1 MRLDPILSRAHPYI
15 LSTMTTPEPRG
26 AHEAARRE
34 IEELRS
40 LVRYHEHRYHVLD
53 DPQIG
58 DSDYDALY
66 RRLVDLEARF
76 PELIA
81 PDSPTQRIG
90 GAVAEGFDV
99 VEHRE
104 PMLSLSNAFDG
115 DELRAWYARVL
126 RLLEVESV
134 ALVCEPKIDGLAI
147 SLVYRD
153 GALEVGA
160 TRGDGLRG
168 EDITANLRTV
178 HSIPLRVHGDD
189 IPPAFEVRGEV
200 YLSREEF
207 DRLNAQIARANAE
220 LAEGKRPQPLYMNP
234 RNTAAGSLRQLDP
247 KVTKQRRL
255 QLFVYQMGWT
265 EGAAPPASQWSA
277 LEWLRAAGFP
287 TNPHARRFEGIDDA
301 VAFCE
306 AWVRRRDELP
316 YAIDGVVVKVD
327 DVGEQRQLGVVGREP
342 RWATAY
348 KFPAEQAVT
357 RLRDIQVS
365 VGRTGA
371 LTPFAVLEPVVV
383 GGARVSVATLH
394 NAEQVQAKGL
404 LIGDDVIVQRAGEV
418 IPEVVGPVLAAR
430 EGREDELRPFE
441 APRSCTECGAP
452 VIEDPRLHVERLLL
466 LCPAC
471 STPTVVDGPA
481 VYCPNLR
488 CPPRVART
496 VEHFASRGA
505 MDIEGFGEK
514 LAARLTELGYIHGV
528 ADIYALHERRE
539 ELLALKGIG
548 EKTLDKLFAQI
559 EASKQRP
566 LRRLLVALS
575 IRHVG
580 AETAR
585 DIAVHFGDMAQLRA
599 AGVEEIE
606 AIDGVGPIVAQALR
620 EYLDDDANAAEIA
633 SLAEAGVRMD
643 DDTSARG
650 GPLEGDIVVV
660 TGRLERWARNEAEA
674 LIKELGGR
682 VSGAI
687 GKQTSYLLAGAGGG
701 AKRARAEELETT
713 IFSEDEF
720 VARLRERGWE
730 GEH

>member
-1 MRLDPILSRAHPYI
+1 MSLDLILSRARAYI
-15 LSTMTTPEPRG
+15 LSMMTTPEPAG

-34 IEELRS
+34 IAELRS

-66 RRLVDLEARF
+66 RGLVDLEARF
-76 PELIA
+76 PELIT

-178 HSIPLRVHGDD
+178 RGIPLRVRSH
-189 IPPAFEVRGEV
+189 IVLPAFEVRGEV
-200 YLSREEF
+200 YLSQEEF
-207 DRLNAQIARANAE
+207 ERLNAERAEASE
-220 LAEGKRPQPLYMNP
+220 PLYMNP

-247 KVTKQRRL
+247 SVTRRRRL
-255 QLFVYQMGWT
+255 QLFVYQCGWT
-265 EGAAPPASQWSA
+265 EGAALPASQWGA
-277 LEWLRAAGFP
+277 LEWLREAGFP
-287 TNPHARRFEGIDDA
+287 TNPHAQRFEVLDRRSEIVRQPSEVIDNAID
-301 VAFCE
+301 FCE
-306 AWVRRRDELP
+306 AWARRRERLP

-327 DVGEQRQLGVVGREP
+327 DVGYQRQLGVVGREP

-404 LIGDDVIVQRAGEV
+404 LIGDDVIVQRAGDV

-441 APRSCTECGAP
+441 APERCP
-452 VIEDPRLHVERLLL
+452 V
-466 LCPAC
+466 CA
-471 STPTVVDGPA
+471 TPVVTDGPSA
-481 VYCPNLR
+481 RCPNLR
-488 CPPRVART
+488 CPPRVARS

-505 MDIEGFGEK
+505 MDIEGSGEK
-514 LAARLTELGYIHGV
+514 LAARLTELGFIRGV

-548 EKTLDKLFAQI
+548 EKTLDKLFEQI

-585 DIAVHFGDMAQLRA
+585 DIAVHFGDMAYLRA

-606 AIDGVGPIVAQALR
+606 AIDGVGPIVAAALR

-682 VSGAI
+682 VSGAV

-713 IFSEDEF
+713 ILSEDEF
-720 VARLRERGWE
+720 VARLLERGWE
-730 GEH
+730 GAG

>member
-1 MRLDPILSRAHPYI
+1 MRLDPILSRAHAYI

-26 AHEAARRE
+26 AHEAARSDS
-34 IEELRS
+34 EELRS

-53 DPQIG
+53 DPEIG
-58 DSDYDALY
+58 DSEYDALY

-90 GAVAEGFDV
+90 GAVAEGFEV

-178 HSIPLRVHGDD
+178 REIPLRVHGDD

-207 DRLNAQIARANAE
+207 DRLNAEIARANAE

-247 KVTKQRRL
+247 TITAQRRL
-255 QLFVYQMGWT
+255 QLFVYQRGWT
-265 EGAAPPASQWSA
+265 EGAAPPASQSA
-277 LEWLRAAGFP
+277 ALDWLREAGFP
-287 TNPHARRFEGIDDA
+287 INPHAQRFEGIDDA

-441 APRSCTECGAP
+441 APERCP
-452 VIEDPRLHVERLLL
+452 VCE
-466 LCPAC
+466 
-471 STPTVVDGPA
+471 TPVVTDGPSA
-481 VYCPNLR
+481 RCPNLR

-514 LAARLTELGYIHGV
+514 LSARLTELVLIRSV
-528 ADIYALHERRE
+528 ADIYGLHERRK

-548 EKTLDKLFAQI
+548 EKTLDNLFAQI

-585 DIAVHFGDMAQLRA
+585 DIAVHFGDMAHLRA

-606 AIDGVGPIVAQALR
+606 AIDGVGPIVAQALH
-620 EYLDDDANAAEIA
+620 EYLEDDANAAEIA
-633 SLAEAGVRMD
+633 HLAEAGVRMD

-660 TGRLERWARNEAEA
+660 TGALERWSRNEAEA

-682 VSGAI
+682 VSGAV

-701 AKRARAEELETT
+701 AKRTKAEELETL
-713 IFSEDEF
+713 ILSEDEF
-720 VARLRERGWE
+720 IARLRERGWE
-730 GEH
+730 G

>member
-1 MRLDPILSRAHPYI
+1 MRLDPILSRARAYI

-26 AHEAARRE
+26 AHEAAQRE

-53 DPQIG
+53 DPEIG

-126 RLLEVESV
+126 RLLEAESV

-178 HSIPLRVHGDD
+178 REIPLRVHGDD
-189 IPPAFEVRGEV
+189 IPPAFEVRGEI

-207 DRLNAQIARANAE
+207 DRLNAEIARANAE

-247 KVTKQRRL
+247 KVTAQRRL

-265 EGAAPPASQWSA
+265 EGAAPPASQSA
-277 LEWLRAAGFP
+277 ALDWLREAGFP

-430 EGREDELRPFE
+430 EGREHELRPFE
-441 APRSCTECGAP
+441 APERCP
-452 VIEDPRLHVERLLL
+452 VCE
-466 LCPAC
+466 
-471 STPTVVDGPA
+471 TPVVTDGPSA
-481 VYCPNLR
+481 RCPNLR

-514 LAARLTELGYIHGV
+514 LAASLTELGFISSV
-528 ADIYALHERRE
+528 ADIYSLHGRRE

-548 EKTLDKLFAQI
+548 EKTLDNLFAQI

-585 DIAVHFGDMAQLRA
+585 DIAVHFGDMAHLRA

-620 EYLDDDANAAEIA
+620 EYLEDDANGEEIA
-633 SLAEAGVRMD
+633 RLAGAGVRMD

-682 VSGAI
+682 VSGALS
-687 GKQTSYLLAGAGGG
+687 KQTSYLLAGSGGG

>member
-1 MRLDPILSRAHPYI
+1 
-15 LSTMTTPEPRG
+15 MTTPEPRG
-26 AHEAARRE
+26 ADEAARRE

-40 LVRYHEHRYHVLD
+40 LVRSHEHRYHVLD

-66 RRLVDLEARF
+66 RELVDLEARF
-76 PELIA
+76 PELIT

-90 GAVAEGFDV
+90 GAVAEGFAV

-178 HSIPLRVHGDD
+178 REIPLRVHGAD

-207 DRLNAQIARANAE
+207 DRLNAEIARANLE

-247 KVTKQRRL
+247 KVTAQRRL
-255 QLFVYQMGWT
+255 QLFVYQIGWT
-265 EGAAPPASQWSA
+265 EGVAPPESQWAA
-277 LEWLRAAGFP
+277 LEWLRRVGFR
-287 TNPHARRFEGIDDA
+287 TNPEAKPFEGIDKAVESLTQPVASIERA

-306 AWVRRRDELP
+306 AWVRRREELP

-327 DVGEQRQLGVVGREP
+327 DVGYQRQLGVVGREP

-430 EGREDELRPFE
+430 EGREHELRPFE
-441 APRSCTECGAP
+441 APERCP
-452 VIEDPRLHVERLLL
+452 VCE
-466 LCPAC
+466 
-471 STPTVVDGPA
+471 TPVVTDGPSA
-481 VYCPNLR
+481 RCPNLR

-514 LAARLTELGYIHGV
+514 LAASLTELGFIRSV
-528 ADIYALHERRE
+528 ADIYALPERRE

-548 EKTLDKLFAQI
+548 EKTLDNLFAQI

-580 AETAR
+580 GETAR
-585 DIAVHFGDMAQLRA
+585 DIAVHFGDMAHLRA
-599 AGVEEIE
+599 AGGEEIE
-606 AIDGVGPIVAQALR
+606 AIDGVGPIVAQALH
-620 EYLDDDANAAEIA
+620 EYLEDDANAAEIA
-633 SLAEAGVRMD
+633 RLGEAGVRMD

-682 VSGAI
+682 VSGAV

-701 AKRARAEELETT
+701 AKRTKAEELETP
-713 IFSEDEF
+713 ILSEDEF
-720 VARLRERGWE
+720 IARLRERGWE
-730 GEH
+730 G

>member
-1 MRLDPILSRAHPYI
+1 M
-15 LSTMTTPEPRG
+15 MTTPEPAE
-26 AHEAARRE
+26 AHEAARE
-34 IEELRS
+34 LEELRS

-58 DSDYDALY
+58 DAEYDALY

-76 PELIA
+76 PELVT
-81 PDSPTQRIG
+81 PDSPTQRVG
-90 GAVAEGFDV
+90 GAVLEGFAV

-115 DELRAWYARVL
+115 EELRAWYARVL
-126 RLLEVESV
+126 RLLEVEEV

-178 HSIPLRVHGDD
+178 REIPLRVQGEDT
-189 IPPAFEVRGEV
+189 PPTFEVRGEV
-200 YLSREEF
+200 YLSQQEF
-207 DRLNAQIARANAE
+207 ERLNAERAEAGE
-220 LAEGKRPQPLYMNP
+220 PLYMNP

-247 KVTKQRRL
+247 SVTAQRRL
-255 QLFVYQMGWT
+255 QLFVYQIGWT
-265 EGAAPPASQWSA
+265 EGADPPASQSA
-277 LEWLRAAGFP
+277 ALRWLSDAGFP
-287 TNPHARRFEGIDDA
+287 TNPEWRRFGDLEDILAPARQRAATIDEA
-301 VAFCE
+301 VDFCE
-306 AWVRRRDELP
+306 LWAQLRERLA

-327 DVGEQRQLGVVGREP
+327 DVAQQRQLGVVGREP

-383 GGARVSVATLH
+383 GGARVRVATLH
-394 NAEQVQAKGL
+394 NAEQVEAKGL

-418 IPEVVGPVLAAR
+418 IPEVVGPVLPAR

-441 APRSCTECGAP
+441 APTHCP
-452 VIEDPRLHVERLLL
+452 VCATPVE
-466 LCPAC
+466 
-471 STPTVVDGPA
+471 TDGPA
-481 VYCPNLR
+481 SRCPNLR

-514 LAARLTELGYIHGV
+514 LAARLTELGFIEGV
-528 ADIYALHERRE
+528 ADIYGLAERRE
-539 ELLALKGIG
+539 ELLALDGIG
-548 EKTLDKLFAQI
+548 EKTLDNLFAQI
-559 EASKQRP
+559 EESKQRP

-580 AETAR
+580 GETAR
-585 DIAVHFGDMAQLRA
+585 DIAVHFGEMAQLRA
-599 AGVEEIE
+599 AAAEEIE
-606 AIDGVGPIVAQALR
+606 AIDGVGPIVAQALHA
-620 EYLDDDANAAEIA
+620 YLQDAANGAEIDR
-633 SLAEAGVRMD
+633 LAAAGVRMD

-660 TGRLERWARNEAEA
+660 TGALERWSRNEVEA

-682 VSGAI
+682 VSGAV

-701 AKRARAEELETT
+701 AKRARAEALETA
-713 IFSEDEF
+713 ILGEDEF
-720 VARLRERGWE
+720 LERLRERGWDPE
-730 GEH
+730 E

>member
-1 MRLDPILSRAHPYI
+1 M
-15 LSTMTTPEPRG
+15 MTTPEPAG
-26 AHEAARRE
+26 AHEAARE
-34 IEELRS
+34 LEELRS

-53 DPQIG
+53 DPEIG
-58 DSDYDALY
+58 DSEYDALY
-66 RRLVDLEARF
+66 RRLVDLEADF
-76 PELIA
+76 PDLVT
-81 PDSPTQRIG
+81 PDSPTRRVG
-90 GAVAEGFDV
+90 GAVAEGFAV

-115 DELRAWYARVL
+115 EELRAWYARVL
-126 RLLEVESV
+126 RLLEVEEV

-178 HSIPLRVHGDD
+178 REIPLRVEGEDV
-189 IPPAFEVRGEV
+189 PPAFEVRGEV
-200 YLSREEF
+200 YLSQEEF
-207 DRLNAQIARANAE
+207 ERLNAERAEAGE
-220 LAEGKRPQPLYMNP
+220 PLYMNP

-247 KVTKQRRL
+247 SVTAQRRL
-255 QLFVYQMGWT
+255 QLFGYQRGWT
-265 EGAAPPASQWSA
+265 EGAALPSSHWNA
-277 LEWLRAAGFP
+277 LHWLREAGFP
-287 TNPHARRFEGIDDA
+287 INPHAQRFEGIDDA

-306 AWVRRRDELP
+306 QWVRRRGELA

-327 DVGEQRQLGVVGREP
+327 DVAQQRQLGVVGREP

-371 LTPFAVLEPVVV
+371 LTPFAVLDPVVV

-394 NAEQVQAKGL
+394 NAEQVEAKGL

-418 IPEVVGPVLAAR
+418 IPEVVGPVLPAR

-441 APRSCTECGAP
+441 PPTRCP
-452 VIEDPRLHVERLLL
+452 V
-466 LCPAC
+466 CA
-471 STPTVVDGPA
+471 TPVGTDGP
-481 VYCPNLR
+481 VSRCPNLR

-514 LAARLTELGYIHGV
+514 LAATLTEGGFISSV
-528 ADIYALHERRE
+528 ADIYVLPDRRDD
-539 ELLALKGIG
+539 LLALKGIG
-548 EKTLDKLFAQI
+548 EKTLDNLFAQI

-580 AETAR
+580 GETAR
-585 DIAVHFGDMAQLRA
+585 DIAVHFGEMAQLRA
-599 AGVEEIE
+599 AAVEEIE
-606 AIDGVGPIVAQALR
+606 AIDGVGPIVAQALH
-620 EYLDDDANAAEIA
+620 EYLQDAANGDEIDRLAA
-633 SLAEAGVRMD
+633 AGVRMD

-650 GPLEGDIVVV
+650 GPLDGDIVVV
-660 TGRLERWARNEAEA
+660 TGALDRWSRNEAEA

-682 VSGAI
+682 VSGAV

-701 AKRARAEELETT
+701 AKRARAEALETE
-713 IFSEDEF
+713 ILGEDEF
-720 VARLRERGWE
+720 LERLRARGWDIE
-730 GEH
+730 E

>member
-1 MRLDPILSRAHPYI
+1 MSLDLILSSAHAYI

-34 IEELRS
+34 IEELRP

-53 DPQIG
+53 DPEIG
-58 DSDYDALY
+58 DSEYDALY

-76 PELIA
+76 PELIT

-90 GAVAEGFDV
+90 GAVAEGFEV

-178 HSIPLRVHGDD
+178 REIPLRVHGDD

-207 DRLNAQIARANAE
+207 DRLNAEIARANAE

-247 KVTKQRRL
+247 TITAQRRL
-255 QLFVYQMGWT
+255 QLFVYQRGWT
-265 EGAAPPASQWSA
+265 EGAAPPASQSA
-277 LEWLRAAGFP
+277 ALDWLREAGFP
-287 TNPHARRFEGIDDA
+287 INPHAQRFEGIDDA

-441 APRSCTECGAP
+441 APERCP
-452 VIEDPRLHVERLLL
+452 VCE
-466 LCPAC
+466 
-471 STPTVVDGPA
+471 TPVVTDGPSA
-481 VYCPNLR
+481 RCPNLR

-514 LAARLTELGYIHGV
+514 LAASLTELGFISSV
-528 ADIYALHERRE
+528 ADIYGLHERRE

-548 EKTLDKLFAQI
+548 EKTLDNLFAQI

-585 DIAVHFGDMAQLRA
+585 DIAVHFGDMAHLRA

-606 AIDGVGPIVAQALR
+606 AIDGVGPIVAQALH
-620 EYLDDDANAAEIA
+620 EYLEDDANAAEIA
-633 SLAEAGVRMD
+633 RLAEAGVRMD

-682 VSGAI
+682 VSGAV

-701 AKRARAEELETT
+701 AKRTKAEELETL
-713 IFSEDEF
+713 ILSEDEF
-720 VARLRERGWE
+720 IARLRERGWE
-730 GEH
+730 G

>member
-1 MRLDPILSRAHPYI
+1 M
-15 LSTMTTPEPRG
+15 
-26 AHEAARRE
+26 
-34 IEELRS
+34 
-40 LVRYHEHRYHVLD
+40 
-53 DPQIG
+53 
-58 DSDYDALY
+58 
-66 RRLVDLEARF
+66 
-76 PELIA
+76 
-81 PDSPTQRIG
+81 
-90 GAVAEGFDV
+90 
-99 VEHRE
+99 
-104 PMLSLSNAFDG
+104 
-115 DELRAWYARVL
+115 
-126 RLLEVESV
+126 
-134 ALVCEPKIDGLAI
+134 
-147 SLVYRD
+147 
-153 GALEVGA
+153 GA
-160 TRGDGLRG
+160 T
-168 EDITANLRTV
+168 
-178 HSIPLRVHGDD
+178 
-189 IPPAFEVRGEV
+189 
-200 YLSREEF
+200 
-207 DRLNAQIARANAE
+207 
-220 LAEGKRPQPLYMNP
+220 
-234 RNTAAGSLRQLDP
+234 
-247 KVTKQRRL
+247 
-255 QLFVYQMGWT
+255 
-265 EGAAPPASQWSA
+265 
-277 LEWLRAAGFP
+277 
-287 TNPHARRFEGIDDA
+287 
-301 VAFCE
+301 
-306 AWVRRRDELP
+306 RDELP

-357 RLRDIQVS
+357 RLLNIKVS

-441 APRSCTECGAP
+441 APERCP
-452 VIEDPRLHVERLLL
+452 VCE
-466 LCPAC
+466 
-471 STPTVVDGPA
+471 TPVATDGPSA
-481 VYCPNLR
+481 RCPNLR

-514 LAARLTELGYIHGV
+514 LAGRLTGLGFISSV
-528 ADIYALHERRE
+528 ADIYGLHERRK

-548 EKTLDKLFAQI
+548 EKTLDNLFAQI

-585 DIAVHFGDMAQLRA
+585 DIAVHFGDMAHLRA

-606 AIDGVGPIVAQALR
+606 AIDGVGPIVAQALH

-633 SLAEAGVRMD
+633 RLAEAGVRMD

-650 GPLEGDIVVV
+650 GPLEGDIFVV
-660 TGRLERWARNEAEA
+660 TGALERCAQR
-674 LIKELGGR
+674 GG
-682 VSGAI
+682 SAD
-687 GKQTSYLLAGAGGG
+687 QGAG
-701 AKRARAEELETT
+701 RARQRRGRQADQLPARRRRRRRQAHEGRGTRDSIL
-713 IFSEDEF
+713 SEDEF

-730 GEH
+730 G

>member
-1 MRLDPILSRAHPYI
+1 M
-15 LSTMTTPEPRG
+15 MTTPEPAG
-26 AHEAARRE
+26 AHEAARE

-40 LVRYHEHRYHVLD
+40 LVRHHEHRYHVLD
-53 DPQIG
+53 DPEIG
-58 DSDYDALY
+58 DSEYDALY
-66 RRLVDLEARF
+66 RRLVNLEADF
-76 PELIA
+76 PELVT
-81 PDSPTQRIG
+81 PDSPTQRVG
-90 GAVAEGFDV
+90 GAVAEGFAV

-115 DELRAWYARVL
+115 EELRAWYARVL
-126 RLLEVESV
+126 RLLEVEEV

-178 HSIPLRVHGDD
+178 REIPLRVQGEDV
-189 IPPAFEVRGEV
+189 PPAFEVRGEV
-200 YLSREEF
+200 YLSQDEF
-207 DRLNAQIARANAE
+207 ERLNAARAEAGE
-220 LAEGKRPQPLYMNP
+220 PLYMNP

-247 KVTKQRRL
+247 KVTSERRL
-255 QLFVYQMGWT
+255 QLFVYQIGWI
-265 EGAAPPASQWSA
+265 EGAAPHTSQWEA
-277 LEWLRAAGFP
+277 LEWLNRVGFR
-287 TNPHARRFEGIDDA
+287 TNPVADQFEGIQDAVASIDRPEESIDRA

-306 AWVRRRDELP
+306 EWVRRRGELA

-327 DVGEQRQLGVVGREP
+327 DVVQQRQLGVVGREP

-394 NAEQVQAKGL
+394 NAEQVEAKGL

-418 IPEVVGPVLAAR
+418 IPEVVAPVLPAR

-441 APRSCTECGAP
+441 APTQ
-452 VIEDPRLHVERLLL
+452 
-466 LCPAC
+466 CPAC
-471 STPTVVDGPA
+471 TAAVETDGPA
-481 VYCPNLR
+481 SRCPNLR

-514 LAARLTELGYIHGV
+514 LAARLTELGFIEGV
-528 ADIYALHERRE
+528 ADIYGLAERRE
-539 ELLALKGIG
+539 ELLALDGIG
-548 EKTLDKLFAQI
+548 EKTLDNLFAQI

-580 AETAR
+580 GETAR
-585 DIAVHFGDMAQLRA
+585 DIAVHFGEMAQLRA
-599 AGVEEIE
+599 AAVEQIE
-606 AIDGVGPIVAQALR
+606 AIDGVGPIVAQALH
-620 EYLDDDANAAEIA
+620 EYLEDSANGAEIDR
-633 SLAEAGVRMD
+633 LAAAGVRMD

-660 TGRLERWARNEAEA
+660 TGALDRWSRNEVEA

-682 VSGAI
+682 VSGAV

-701 AKRARAEELETT
+701 AKRARAEALETE
-713 IFSEDEF
+713 ILGEDEF
-720 VARLRERGWE
+720 LERLRERGWD
-730 GEH
+730 GEE

>member
-1 MRLDPILSRAHPYI
+1 M
-15 LSTMTTPEPRG
+15 
-26 AHEAARRE
+26 
-34 IEELRS
+34 
-40 LVRYHEHRYHVLD
+40 
-53 DPQIG
+53 
-58 DSDYDALY
+58 
-66 RRLVDLEARF
+66 
-76 PELIA
+76 
-81 PDSPTQRIG
+81 
-90 GAVAEGFDV
+90 

-178 HSIPLRVHGDD
+178 REIPLRVHGDD

-207 DRLNAQIARANAE
+207 DRLNAEIARANAE

-247 KVTKQRRL
+247 TITAQRRL
-255 QLFVYQMGWT
+255 QLFVYQRGWT
-265 EGAAPPASQWSA
+265 EGAAPPASQSA
-277 LEWLRAAGFP
+277 ALDWLREAGFP
-287 TNPHARRFEGIDDA
+287 INPHAQRFEGIDDA

-306 AWVRRRDELP
+306 AWVRRREGLP
-316 YAIDGVVVKVD
+316 YAIDGVVLKVD
-327 DVGEQRQLGVVGREP
+327 DVGQQRQLGVVGREP

-418 IPEVVGPVLAAR
+418 IPEVVGPVLSAR

-441 APRSCTECGAP
+441 PPERCP
-452 VIEDPRLHVERLLL
+452 VCE
-466 LCPAC
+466 
-471 STPTVVDGPA
+471 TPVVTDGPSA
-481 VYCPNLR
+481 RCPNLR

-496 VEHFASRGA
+496 VEHFVSRGA

-514 LAARLTELGYIHGV
+514 LAASLTELGFIHSV
-528 ADIYALHERRE
+528 ADIYGLPRASQGTARPQGHRRE
-539 ELLALKGIG
+539 DARQSLRADRG
-548 EKTLDKLFAQI
+548 EQAAAAAAAAGRAQHPPRRCRDG
-559 EASKQRP
+559 ARHRGA
-566 LRRLLVALS
+566 LRR
-575 IRHVG
+575 HG
-580 AETAR
+580 A
-585 DIAVHFGDMAQLRA
+585 
-599 AGVEEIE
+599 
-606 AIDGVGPIVAQALR
+606 P
-620 EYLDDDANAAEIA
+620 
-633 SLAEAGVRMD
+633 
-643 DDTSARG
+643 ARG
-650 GPLEGDIVVV
+650 RRRGDR
-660 TGRLERWARNEAEA
+660 GDRRCRSD
-674 LIKELGGR
+674 R
-682 VSGAI
+682 R
-687 GKQTSYLLAGAGGG
+687 AGA
-701 AKRARAEELETT
+701 AR
-713 IFSEDEF
+713 
-720 VARLRERGWE
+720 VPRG
-730 GEH
+730 

>member
-1 MRLDPILSRAHPYI
+1 
-15 LSTMTTPEPRG
+15 MTTPRPEA
-26 AHEAARRE
+26 AHEAARGE
-34 IEELRS
+34 VEELRS

-53 DPQIG
+53 APEIG
-58 DSDYDALY
+58 DSEYDALY

-76 PELIA
+76 PDLVT
-81 PDSPTQRIG
+81 PDSPTQRVG
-90 GAVAEGFDV
+90 GAVAEGFAA

-115 DELRAWYARVL
+115 DELRAWYQRVL
-126 RLLEVESV
+126 RLLEVEQV

-153 GALEVGA
+153 GSLEVGA

-178 HSIPLRVHGDD
+178 RAIPLRVDRDD
-189 IPPAFEVRGEV
+189 APPAFEVRGEV

-207 DRLNAQIARANAE
+207 ERLNAERAEAGE
-220 LAEGKRPQPLYMNP
+220 PLYMNP

-247 KVTKQRRL
+247 AVTAQRHL
-255 QLFVYQMGWT
+255 QLFVYQRGWT
-265 EGAAPPASQWSA
+265 EGAAPSSSHWSA
-277 LEWLRAAGFP
+277 LQWLREAGFP
-287 TNPHARRFEGIDDA
+287 INPHAQRFDVLEQPSEMVGQPSQVIEKA
-301 VAFCE
+301 ISFCE
-306 AWVRRRDELP
+306 EWVRRREELP

-327 DVGEQRQLGVVGREP
+327 DVRQQRQLGVVGREP

-357 RLRDIQVS
+357 RLLDIQVS

-371 LTPFAVLEPVVV
+371 LTPFAVLDPVVV

-418 IPEVVGPVLAAR
+418 IPEVVGPVLPAR
-430 EGREDELRPFE
+430 EGRAEELRPFE
-441 APRSCTECGAP
+441 APTHCP
-452 VIEDPRLHVERLLL
+452 V
-466 LCPAC
+466 CA
-471 STPTVVDGPA
+471 TPVQTDGPA
-481 VYCPNLR
+481 SRCPNLR

-514 LAARLTELGYIHGV
+514 LAARLTELGYIGSV
-528 ADIYALHERRE
+528 ADIYGLHERRE
-539 ELLALKGIG
+539 ELLVLDGIG
-548 EKTLDKLFAQI
+548 EKTLENLFARI
-559 EASKQRP
+559 EASKQQP

-580 AETAR
+580 SETAR
-585 DIAVHFGDMAQLRA
+585 DIAVHFGEMAQLRA
-599 AGVEEIE
+599 AALEEIE
-606 AIDGVGPIVAQALR
+606 AIDGVGPVVARALH
-620 EYLDDDANAAEIA
+620 EFLQDAGNGAEIDR
-633 SLAEAGVRMD
+633 LAVAGVRMD
-643 DDTSARG
+643 DDSSARG
-650 GPLEGDIVVV
+650 GPLDGDVVVV
-660 TGRLERWARNEAEA
+660 TGALERWSRNQVEA

-682 VSGAI
+682 VSGAV

-701 AKRARAEELETT
+701 AKRARAEALERP
-713 IFSEDEF
+713 ILSEDEF
-720 VARLRERGWE
+720 LARLRERGWE
-730 GEH
+730 GDH

>member
-1 MRLDPILSRAHPYI
+1 MHLDPILSRAHAYI

-26 AHEAARRE
+26 AHEAAHRE

-53 DPQIG
+53 DPEIG

-76 PELIA
+76 PELIT

-90 GAVAEGFDV
+90 GAVAEGFEV

-178 HSIPLRVHGDD
+178 REIPLRVHSDD

-207 DRLNAQIARANAE
+207 DRLNAEIARANAE

-247 KVTKQRRL
+247 KVTAQRRL

-265 EGAAPPASQWSA
+265 EGAAPPASQSA
-277 LEWLRAAGFP
+277 ALDWLREAGFP
-287 TNPHARRFEGIDDA
+287 INPHAQRFEGIDDA

-441 APRSCTECGAP
+441 APERCP
-452 VIEDPRLHVERLLL
+452 VCE
-466 LCPAC
+466 
-471 STPTVVDGPA
+471 TPVVTDGPSA
-481 VYCPNLR
+481 RCPNLR

-514 LAARLTELGYIHGV
+514 LAASLTELGFISSV
-528 ADIYALHERRE
+528 ADIYGLHERRK

-548 EKTLDKLFAQI
+548 EKTLDNLFAQI

-585 DIAVHFGDMAQLRA
+585 DIAVHFGDMAHLRA

-606 AIDGVGPIVAQALR
+606 AIDGVGPIVAQALH
-620 EYLDDDANAAEIA
+620 EYLEDDANAAEIA
-633 SLAEAGVRMD
+633 RLAKAGVRMD

-660 TGRLERWARNEAEA
+660 TGALERWSRNEAEA

-682 VSGAI
+682 VSGAV

-701 AKRARAEELETT
+701 AKRTKAEELETL
-713 IFSEDEF
+713 ILSEDEF
-720 VARLRERGWE
+720 IARLRERGWE
-730 GEH
+730 G

>member
-1 MRLDPILSRAHPYI
+1 M
-15 LSTMTTPEPRG
+15 MTTPEPEG

-34 IEELRS
+34 IAELRS

-53 DPQIG
+53 DPEIG
-58 DSDYDALY
+58 DSGYDALY

-76 PELIA
+76 PELTA
-81 PDSPTQRIG
+81 PDSPTQRVG

-126 RLLEVESV
+126 RLLEVESA

-178 HSIPLRVHGDD
+178 RAIPLRVHGDD
-189 IPPAFEVRGEV
+189 APAAFEVRGEV

-207 DRLNAQIARANAE
+207 DRLNAERAEAGE
-220 LAEGKRPQPLYMNP
+220 PLYMNP

-247 KVTKQRRL
+247 AVTAQRRL
-255 QLFVYQMGWT
+255 QLFVYQRGWT

-277 LEWLRAAGFP
+277 LEWMREAGFP
-287 TNPHARRFEGIDDA
+287 TNPHARRFEGIEAA

-306 AWVRRRDELP
+306 DWARRREELP

-441 APRSCTECGAP
+441 APQRCPVCETP
-452 VIEDPRLHVERLLL
+452 VI
-466 LCPAC
+466 
-471 STPTVVDGPA
+471 TDGPGA
-481 VYCPNLR
+481 RCPNLR

-496 VEHFASRGA
+496 VEHFASRGG

-514 LAARLTELGYIHGV
+514 LAARLTELGFIGDV
-528 ADIYALHERRE
+528 SDIYGLHERRE

-548 EKTLDKLFAQI
+548 EKTLDNLFAQI

-566 LRRLLVALS
+566 LRLLLVALS

-580 AETAR
+580 LETAR
-585 DIAVHFGDMAQLRA
+585 DIAVHFGDMAHLRA
-599 AGVEEIE
+599 AGLEEIE
-606 AIDGVGPIVAQALR
+606 AIDGVGPIVAAALH
-620 EYLDDDANAAEIA
+620 EYLDDDANAAEIDR
-633 SLAEAGVRMD
+633 LATAGVRMD

-650 GPLEGDIVVV
+650 GPLEGDVVVV
-660 TGRLERWARNEAEA
+660 TGALERWSRNEAEA

-682 VSGAI
+682 VSGAV
-687 GKQTSYLLAGAGGG
+687 GKQTSYLLAGSGGG
-701 AKRARAEELETT
+701 AKRARAEELETP
-713 IFSEDEF
+713 ILNEDEF

-730 GEH
+730 GEP

>member
-1 MRLDPILSRAHPYI
+1 M
-15 LSTMTTPEPRG
+15 MTTPEPAG
-26 AHEAARRE
+26 AHEAARE
-34 IEELRS
+34 LEELRS

-53 DPQIG
+53 DPEIG
-58 DSDYDALY
+58 DSEYDALY
-66 RRLVDLEARF
+66 RRLVDLEADF
-76 PELIA
+76 PDLVT
-81 PDSPTQRIG
+81 PDSPTRRVG
-90 GAVAEGFDV
+90 GAVAEGFAA

-115 DELRAWYARVL
+115 EELRAWYARVL
-126 RLLEVESV
+126 RLLEVEEV

-178 HSIPLRVHGDD
+178 REIPLRVEGED

-200 YLSREEF
+200 YLSQEEF
-207 DRLNAQIARANAE
+207 ERLNAERAEAGE
-220 LAEGKRPQPLYMNP
+220 PLYMNP

-247 KVTKQRRL
+247 SVTAQRRL
-255 QLFVYQMGWT
+255 QLFGYQRGWT
-265 EGAAPPASQWSA
+265 EGAALPSSHWGA
-277 LEWLRAAGFP
+277 LQWLREAGFP
-287 TNPHARRFEGIDDA
+287 INPHAQRFEGIDDA

-306 AWVRRRDELP
+306 QWVRRRGELA

-327 DVGEQRQLGVVGREP
+327 DVAQQRQLGVVGREP

-371 LTPFAVLEPVVV
+371 LTPFAVLDPVVV

-394 NAEQVQAKGL
+394 NAEQVEAKGL

-418 IPEVVGPVLAAR
+418 IPEVVGPVLPAR

-441 APRSCTECGAP
+441 APTHCP
-452 VIEDPRLHVERLLL
+452 V
-466 LCPAC
+466 CA
-471 STPTVVDGPA
+471 TPVGTGGP
-481 VYCPNLR
+481 VSRCPNLR

-514 LAARLTELGYIHGV
+514 GAARLTELGFIHDV
-528 ADIYALHERRE
+528 ADIYALPERRE
-539 ELLALKGIG
+539 ELLALDGIG
-548 EKTLDKLFAQI
+548 EKTLDNLFAQI

-580 AETAR
+580 GETAR
-585 DIAVHFGDMAQLRA
+585 DIAVHFGEMAQLRA
-599 AGVEEIE
+599 AAVEEIE
-606 AIDGVGPIVAQALR
+606 AIDGVGPIVAQALH
-620 EYLDDDANAAEIA
+620 EYLQDAANGDEIDRLAA
-633 SLAEAGVRMD
+633 AGVRMD

-660 TGRLERWARNEAEA
+660 TGALERWSRNEVEA

-682 VSGAI
+682 VSGAV

-701 AKRARAEELETT
+701 AKRARAEALETE
-713 IFSEDEF
+713 ILGEDEF
-720 VARLRERGWE
+720 LERLRERGWDS
-730 GEH
+730 GE

>member
-1 MRLDPILSRAHPYI
+1 MRLDPILSRARAYI

-26 AHEAARRE
+26 AHEAARSDS
-34 IEELRS
+34 EELRS

-53 DPQIG
+53 DPEIG
-58 DSDYDALY
+58 DSEYDALY

-76 PELIA
+76 PELIT

-430 EGREDELRPFE
+430 ERAASTSCARSRRRSAARSARRPSSRTDR
-441 APRSCTECGAP
+441 APA
-452 VIEDPRLHVERLLL
+452 
-466 LCPAC
+466 
-471 STPTVVDGPA
+471 
-481 VYCPNLR
+481 
-488 CPPRVART
+488 ART
-496 VEHFASRGA
+496 CAARRASRA
-505 MDIEGFGEK
+505 PSSTSPR
-514 LAARLTELGYIHGV
+514 AARWTSRALARSSPPSLTELGFISSV
-528 ADIYALHERRE
+528 ADIYALHGRRE

-548 EKTLDKLFAQI
+548 GKTLDKLVAQI

-585 DIAVHFGDMAQLRA
+585 DIAVHFGDMAHLRA

-633 SLAEAGVRMD
+633 RLAEAGVRMD

-682 VSGAI
+682 VSGALSR
-687 GKQTSYLLAGAGGG
+687 QTSYLLAGAGGG
-701 AKRARAEELETT
+701 AKRARAEELETP
-713 IFSEDEF
+713 ILSQDEF
-720 VARLRERGWE
+720 VARLVERGWE
-730 GEH
+730 GES

>member
-1 MRLDPILSRAHPYI
+1 MRLDPILSRAHAYI
-15 LSTMTTPEPRG
+15 LSTMTTPEPTG

-34 IEELRS
+34 IEELRP

-53 DPQIG
+53 DPEIG
-58 DSDYDALY
+58 DSEYDALY

-178 HSIPLRVHGDD
+178 REIPLRVHGDD

-207 DRLNAQIARANAE
+207 DRLNAEIARANAE

-247 KVTKQRRL
+247 TITAQRRL
-255 QLFVYQMGWT
+255 QLFVYQRGWT
-265 EGAAPPASQWSA
+265 EGAAPPASQWGA

-287 TNPHARRFEGIDDA
+287 TNPHAQRFEGIDDA
-301 VAFCE
+301 VEFCE
-306 AWVRRRDELP
+306 SWARLREGLP

-418 IPEVVGPVLAAR
+418 IPEVVGPVLSAR

-441 APRSCTECGAP
+441 APERCP
-452 VIEDPRLHVERLLL
+452 VCE
-466 LCPAC
+466 
-471 STPTVVDGPA
+471 TPVATDGPSA
-481 VYCPNLR
+481 RCPNLR

-514 LAARLTELGYIHGV
+514 LAASLTELGFIRSV
-528 ADIYALHERRE
+528 ADIYALPDRRDD
-539 ELLALKGIG
+539 LLALKGIG
-548 EKTLDKLFAQI
+548 KKTLDNLFAQI
-559 EASKQRP
+559 EASKLRP

-580 AETAR
+580 GETAR

-606 AIDGVGPIVAQALR
+606 AIDGVGPIVAQALH
-620 EYLDDDANAAEIA
+620 EYLEDDANAAEIA
-633 SLAEAGVRMD
+633 RLAEAGVRMD

-660 TGRLERWARNEAEA
+660 TGALERWSRNEAEA

-682 VSGAI
+682 VSGAV

-701 AKRARAEELETT
+701 AKRTKAEELETP
-713 IFSEDEF
+713 ILSEDEF

-730 GEH
+730 G

>member
-1 MRLDPILSRAHPYI
+1 
-15 LSTMTTPEPRG
+15 MTTPEPAG
-26 AHEAARRE
+26 ADEAARRE

-58 DSDYDALY
+58 DSGYDALY

-81 PDSPTQRIG
+81 PDSPTQRVG
-90 GAVAEGFDV
+90 GAVAEGFAV

-126 RLLEVESV
+126 RLLEVEHV

-178 HSIPLRVHGDD
+178 RAIPLRVHGDAA
-189 IPPAFEVRGEV
+189 PPAFEVRGEV

-207 DRLNAQIARANAE
+207 DRLNAEIARANAE

-247 KVTKQRRL
+247 KVTAQRRL
-255 QLFVYQMGWT
+255 QLFVYQRGWT
-265 EGAAPPASQWSA
+265 EGAALPASQWSA
-277 LEWLRAAGFP
+277 LEWMREAGFP
-287 TNPHARRFEGIDDA
+287 TNPHARRFEGIEAA

-306 AWVRRRDELP
+306 DWARRREELP

-327 DVGEQRQLGVVGREP
+327 DVGQQRQLGVVGREP

-430 EGREDELRPFE
+430 EGREEELRPFE
-441 APRSCTECGAP
+441 APQRCP
-452 VIEDPRLHVERLLL
+452 VCETRVI
-466 LCPAC
+466 
-471 STPTVVDGPA
+471 TDGPGA
-481 VYCPNLR
+481 RCPNLR

-496 VEHFASRGA
+496 VEHFASRGG

-514 LAARLTELGYIHGV
+514 LAARLTELGFIGDV
-528 ADIYALHERRE
+528 SDIYGLHERRE

-548 EKTLDKLFAQI
+548 EKTLDNLFAQI

-580 AETAR
+580 LETAR
-585 DIAVHFGDMAQLRA
+585 DIAVHFGDMAHLRA
-599 AGVEEIE
+599 AGLEEIE
-606 AIDGVGPIVAQALR
+606 AIDGVGPIVAAALH
-620 EYLDDDANAAEIA
+620 EYLDDDANAAEIDR
-633 SLAEAGVRMD
+633 LAEAGVRMD

-650 GPLEGDIVVV
+650 GPLEGDVVVV
-660 TGRLERWARNEAEA
+660 TGRIELWSRNQAEA

-682 VSGAI
+682 VSGAV

-701 AKRARAEELETT
+701 AKRARAEELGTP
-713 IFSEDEF
+713 ILNEDEF

-730 GEH
+730 GEP

>member
-1 MRLDPILSRAHPYI
+1 MSLDLILSRARPYI
-15 LSTMTTPEPRG
+15 LSRMTTPEPEG
-26 AHEAARRE
+26 AHEAARSDL
-34 IEELRS
+34 EELRS

-53 DPQIG
+53 DPEIG
-58 DSDYDALY
+58 DSGYDALY

-81 PDSPTQRIG
+81 PHSPTQRVG
-90 GAVAEGFDV
+90 GAVAEGFAV

-178 HSIPLRVHGDD
+178 RAIPLRVHSDD
-189 IPPAFEVRGEV
+189 APAAFEVRGEV

-207 DRLNAQIARANAE
+207 DRLNAEIARANAE

-247 KVTKQRRL
+247 AVTAQRRL
-255 QLFVYQMGWT
+255 QLFVYQRGWT
-265 EGAAPPASQWSA
+265 EGATPPASQWSA
-277 LEWLRAAGFP
+277 LEWMRAAGFP
-287 TNPHARRFEGIDDA
+287 TNPHAQRFEGIEGA

-306 AWVRRRDELP
+306 DWARRREELP

-357 RLRDIQVS
+357 RLLNIKVS

-404 LIGDDVIVQRAGEV
+404 LIGDDVVVQRAGEV

-430 EGREDELRPFE
+430 EGREDELRPFQ
-441 APRSCTECGAP
+441 APQRCP
-452 VIEDPRLHVERLLL
+452 VCE
-466 LCPAC
+466 
-471 STPTVVDGPA
+471 TPVVTDGPGA
-481 VYCPNLR
+481 RCPNLR

-496 VEHFASRGA
+496 VEHFASRGG

-514 LAARLTELGYIHGV
+514 LAARLTELGFIGDV
-528 ADIYALHERRE
+528 SDIYGLHERRE

-548 EKTLDKLFAQI
+548 EKTLDNLFAQI

-580 AETAR
+580 LETAR
-585 DIAVHFGDMAQLRA
+585 DIAVHFGDMAHLRA

-606 AIDGVGPIVAQALR
+606 AIDGVGPIVAAALH
-620 EYLDDDANAAEIA
+620 EYLDDDSNAAEIER
-633 SLAEAGVRMD
+633 LAEAGVRMD

-650 GPLEGDIVVV
+650 GPLEGDVVVV
-660 TGRLERWARNEAEA
+660 TGALERWSRNEAEA

-682 VSGAI
+682 VSGAV

-701 AKRARAEELETT
+701 AKRARAEELETQ
-713 IFSEDEF
+713 ILNEDEF

-730 GEH
+730 GEP